1 MNSSHALGLLVAG
14 FLSTTLHAAVILN
27 SFPMPLE
34 IRDDFFGRYDPVDLN
49 SDGIT
54 DFTFSTDPSYVALR
68 TELANRAIIRLD
80 GGHDIGGPI
89 TPLESGYAIGSALL
103 PGSNWPLLWAS
114 SDFLGGYVSP
124 GENSFTGIV
133 SVLTS
138 GSSTDFRGRAPI
150 GVEFA
155 AADGLHYGYLDISAG
170 PGYGGFTFY
179 GWAYESQPGVPI
191 VAGAVPEPS
200 SLLLASSGLLAVAS
214 KRWRNARRSDER
226 QFERVHA

>member
-1 MNSSHALGLLVAG
+1 MNSIHALGLLVAG
-14 FLSTTLHAAVILN
+14 LLSPTLHAAVILN
-27 SFPMPLE
+27 SFPMPIE

-49 SDGIT
+49 SDGVT
-54 DFTFSTDPSYVALR
+54 DFTFGTDSSFVGLR
-68 TELANRAIIRLD
+68 TELANRAIIRLS
-80 GGHDIGGPI
+80 GGRDIGGPL
-89 TPLESGYAIGSALL
+89 TPLESDYIIGPTLL
-103 PGSNWPLLWAS
+103 PASPWSLYWSS
-114 SDFLGGYVSP
+114 SDFSEGYVSP
-124 GENSFTGIV
+124 GEIAFHQIVIAFDTG
-133 SVLTS
+133 SAS
-138 GSSTDFRGRAPI
+138 DFHGRAPI